1 MEVGALFLALIVAA
15 LFVRSAIRNARLPA
29 TCTDWYVVFDIDAE
43 KKVLS
48 LWFYPIV
55 AFE

>member
-43 KKVLS
+43 K
-48 LWFYPIV
+48 
-55 AFE
+55 